1 MIQRC
6 EADDRSWPRM
16 RLTTMDD
23 APIAA
28 ASSARPGLT
37 TLSRTF
43 PRSESCVGPP
53 SAASSTNTSEPHRN
67 PGQHQWPSS
76 GTPQGVQELPPGR
89 VGAPLRRRGD
99 LQGFEHP
106 SDGGRADP
114 VAEFQQLALDP
125 LVPPAVVLGGEP
137 LDQRGDLGADRR
149 PSCPVGA
156 GPLAGDQAAVP
167 AQDGSGVTSRCIR
180 SRVGRSRISAARTA
194 RSAQSSRGR
203 ELARR
208 STATSCRST
217 SSSASLEADDRPSC
231 LAESASRR
239 AGRRRDRAG
248 AGTRMIMM
256 PYG

>member
-1 MIQRC
+1 MSFPGGRPVSMIQRC
-6 EADDRSWPRM
+6 EADDRSWPSM

-99 LQGFEHP
+99 LHAFEYRVGWWTRRP
-106 SDGGRADP
+106 GGRVSA
-114 VAEFQQLALDP
+114 AR
-125 LVPPAVVLGGEP
+125 LGSAGTP
-137 LDQRGDLGADRR
+137 SRCSRWRAARSARRSRRR
-149 PSCPVGA
+149 P
-156 GPLAGDQAAVP
+156 AAVLSGWGRSTCGVTRRRCQRRTVP
-167 AQDGSGVTSRCIR
+167 GVTSRCIR
-180 SRVGRSRISAARTA
+180 SRAGRSRISAARTA

-217 SSSASLEADDRPSC
+217 SSSASLEADDRPSR
-231 LAESASRR
+231 SASRR
-239 AGRRRDRAG
+239 AGRR
-248 AGTRMIMM
+248 
-256 PYG
+256 